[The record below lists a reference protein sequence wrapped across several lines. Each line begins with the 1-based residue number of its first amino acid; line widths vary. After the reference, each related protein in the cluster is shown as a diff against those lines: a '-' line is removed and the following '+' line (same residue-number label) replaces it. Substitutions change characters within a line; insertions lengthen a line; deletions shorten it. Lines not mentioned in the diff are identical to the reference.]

1 MRVWEVYQSGGPV
14 MWPLLACSVLA
25 LAVILER
32 LMFWVGFFRNRERSL
47 AGEVLDLASRGEWE
61 AIRERTAGSRDAV
74 IRVLVTGIL
83 HRDYDMASAMEAE
96 AQSQIQKMRKFMGV
110 LDTMITVSPLLGIF
124 GTVLGIIAS
133 FKVLGMAGLDD
144 PRAVTGGI
152 AQALITTA
160 AGLGIAIMSVFP
172 YNYYNSRIERAI
184 HEMEKYATSLEL
196 AYEHFLRAGKE
207 GKGT

>member
-1 MRVWEVYQSGGPV
+1 
-14 MWPLLACSVLA
+14 MWPLLACSFLA
-25 LAVILER
+25 LVVILER
-32 LMFWVGFFRNRERSL
+32 LMFWVGFFRNRDRAL
-47 AGEVLDLASRGEWE
+47 AGEVLDLASNGQWDN
-61 AIRERTAGSRDAV
+61 IRERTGHSRDAV
-74 IRVLVTGIL
+74 IRVLVSGIL

-96 AQSQIQKMRKFMGV
+96 AESQIQKMRKFMGV

-133 FKVLGMAGLDD
+133 FKVLGMAGIDD

-172 YNYYNSRIERAI
+172 YNYFNSRIERAM
-184 HEMEKYATSLEL
+184 HQMEKYATSLEL
-196 AYEHFLRAGKE
+196 AYEHFLRTGKKE
-207 GKGT
+207 ADV